1 MMPRLRDRVADARA
15 LFDSYGRS
23 RMLAVCGVVLTG
35 FATLFEGFGILF
47 ILPFLQKLIYGPG
60 SSLTIAIPQLR
71 YVERWIGLIP
81 EGRQILVIGGVIALS
96 VLSREALIYGAG
108 ILKTRVSMIIADA
121 YRARLHQAMISAEYD
136 AVSRYP
142 HGHFQTMLHL
152 EASKLRT
159 LSSQLIGL
167 WEIAVVGG
175 TVIAL
180 MALISPALTVL
191 VLGLLVALGVPL
203 TYFFKWIYRSG
214 FGRMESRISLMNYL
228 AELMPFLRT
237 VHLLTSQ
244 DLERERFRRR
254 YREMFTLDF
263 ALQKVATLIG
273 PTYHS
278 VGVLGILGITF
289 LAIALNRGNLASI
302 GWVIPFIM
310 LFARFLPILNNM
322 NLTLST
328 LGDGFAAY
336 DRFVGEIRSL
346 SARRMGEGS
355 REFPATFRRLELRGV
370 SFAYEPEQPVLRDLI
385 LSIERG
391 RHVAIVGPSGCGK
404 STVCLLLCR
413 IYDPVEGE
421 ITVDGASLA
430 VFRLESLRRAITL
443 VEQTPVLL
451 NDTIRN
457 NIAYGWPGATEDEIR
472 LAAKKANADEFI
484 GEFADGYETSVGNLG
499 TSLSGGQRQRV
510 AIARALIRNP
520 QVLILDEATS
530 AVDSKSEA
538 LIKETI
544 EALKGETTVIFVA
557 HRLSTIKDADE
568 IHFLSG
574 GRIVCSGTFAELV
587 AEHPEFRDYVKAQ
600 DLSDAT

>member
-1 MMPRLRDRVADARA
+1 MTARFPNRVADARA
-15 LFDSYGRS
+15 LFDAYGPARP
-23 RMLAVCGVVLTG
+23 LATVGIAVTG
-35 FATLFEGFGILF
+35 LATLFEGFGILF
-47 ILPFLQKLIYGPG
+47 ILPFLQKLIHGPS
-60 SSLTIAIPQLR
+60 SSLSIAIPQLR
-71 YVERWIGLIP
+71 YVERWIDLIP
-81 EGRQILVIGGVIALS
+81 EEWQVFIIGGVIALS
-96 VLSREALIYGAG
+96 VLSRDALIYGAG
-108 ILKTRVSMIIADA
+108 ILKARVSMTIADA
-121 YRARLHQAMISAEYD
+121 YRARLHQAMISAEYGE
-136 AVSRYP
+136 VSRYP

-159 LSSQLIGL
+159 LTSQLIGL

-180 MALISPALTVL
+180 MALISPALTSL
-191 VLGLLVALGVPL
+191 VLALLVALGVPL
-203 TYFFKWIYRSG
+203 TYFFKWIHRSG

-244 DLERERFRRR
+244 DLERERFHRR

-278 VGVLGILGITF
+278 VGALGVLGITF
-289 LAIALNRGNLASI
+289 LAIALNRGNLAAI

-322 NLTLST
+322 NATLST

-336 DRFVGEIRSL
+336 DLFVGEIESL
-346 SARRMGEGS
+346 SARRMAEGS
-355 REFPATFRRLELRGV
+355 REFPATFRRLDFRGV
-370 SFAYEPEQPVLRDLI
+370 SFAYDPDAPVLQDLW

-391 RHVAIVGPSGCGK
+391 KHVAIVGPSGCGK

-413 IYDPVEGE
+413 VYDPTKGE
-421 ITVDGASLA
+421 ICVDGVNLGE
-430 VFRLESLRRAITL
+430 FRLESLRSAITL

-451 NDTIRN
+451 NDSIRSN
-457 NIAYGWPGATEDEIR
+457 VAYGWPGATEDEIR
-472 LAAKKANADEFI
+472 LAAKKANAHEFVS
-484 GEFADGYETSVGNLG
+484 EFPNGYDTNVGNLG
-499 TSLSGGQRQRV
+499 TSLSGGERQRI

-520 QVLILDEATS
+520 QVLVLDEATS

-544 EALKGETTVIFVA
+544 EALKGENTIISVA